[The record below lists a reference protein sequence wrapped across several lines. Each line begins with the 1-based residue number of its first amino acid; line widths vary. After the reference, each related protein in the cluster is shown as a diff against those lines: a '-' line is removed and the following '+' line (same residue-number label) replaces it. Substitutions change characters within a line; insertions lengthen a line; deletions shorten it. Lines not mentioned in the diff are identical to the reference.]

1 MEYINEQYG
10 QIIKLIMIW
19 GLLVLV
25 SSSYSVFI
33 VLGIYNFEKQAG
45 IEYGTHKRICQLH
58 FNDGCFITNEENL
71 DSKGKKKNIL
81 SLKKTAIPTTFNF
94 GPPKTSR
101 RLEREL

>member
-1 MEYINEQYG
+1 M
-10 QIIKLIMIW
+10 
-19 GLLVLV
+19 
-25 SSSYSVFI
+25 SSSYSLFI

-101 RLEREL
+101 RLKRAMILKGGNKL